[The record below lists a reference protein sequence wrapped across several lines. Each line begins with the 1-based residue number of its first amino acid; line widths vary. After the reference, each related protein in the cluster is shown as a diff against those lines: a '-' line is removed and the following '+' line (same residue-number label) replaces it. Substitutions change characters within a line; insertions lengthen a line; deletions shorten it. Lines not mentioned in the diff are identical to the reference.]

1 MDDILRMII
10 EDTELHQML
19 AEVFNWRGYRELC
32 YEKVN
37 ELADRVYEK
46 TGMDLYQYT

>member
-1 MDDILRMII
+1 MDDILRMVI
-10 EDTELHQML
+10 EDNELHQML
-19 AEVFNWRGYRELC
+19 AEVFNWRGHRDLC